1 MSRHLGALFALVVLI
16 VLLAVALRQ
25 DPGYVLVSWGTTSV
39 ELSLTLAALVWF
51 ASLWCVVQLVLI
63 ERWILRLWRRNWPRV
78 KRGQTT
84 PALKSTENTNHPPGK
99 A

>member
-1 MSRHLGALFALVVLI
+1 MSRHLGVLFSLVVLV
-16 VLLAVALRQ
+16 VLVAVALRQ

-51 ASLWCVVQLVLI
+51 ASLWFVVQLVLI
-63 ERWILRLWRRNWPRV
+63 ERWLLRLWRRNWQGFLGLSATKQAKKVEKTAQP
-78 KRGQTT
+78 
-84 PALKSTENTNHPPGK
+84 SGK